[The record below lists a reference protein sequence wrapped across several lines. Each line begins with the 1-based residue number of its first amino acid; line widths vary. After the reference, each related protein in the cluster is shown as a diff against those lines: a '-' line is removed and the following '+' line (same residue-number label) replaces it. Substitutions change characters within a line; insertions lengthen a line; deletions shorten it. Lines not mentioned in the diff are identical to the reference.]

1 MKTKIVYV
9 LVSSKKDFFWEQ
21 CLISVMS
28 VRHHMPEAHTVL
40 VCDTETKESLYDD
53 IRNQISQYFSEIIAI
68 PFENYV
74 EKTKRSR
81 ILKVS
86 LRNIVIGDF
95 LYVDC
100 DTLITQPLYE
110 IDSFPYT
117 IAAVLD
123 GHCPFKCN
131 PMREFFLLQNK
142 HLNYPLDKI
151 YKYYNGGVMYVKDT
165 DEAYLFYNLWHKN
178 YLISCEKGVYIDEPA
193 LSMTNVEQN
202 DTIQEIEGTWNCQ
215 IRFGALYLATNKI
228 LHFCSKK
235 NMPVS
240 YLSNKNYLNKIK
252 AEGVNTIGLLE
263 YISDWEKSIPQGIVT
278 CVGYDASFAVSPM
291 YETQRKHF
299 LNQDTRQSLY
309 CPLLGFSEIIKKL
322 RNNLLGRLSSKY
334 LSRLLYKEM
343 FCKDISNV
351 ADTDFNKMLH
361 VLAFNSDIREWS
373 ILADKLE
380 VRDYIKSKGLSN
392 ILPIIYNV
400 WDNVDS
406 IDIETL
412 PFQYVL
418 KCNHD
423 NGSVVVVY
431 DNYSIDKSFITRFYK
446 KKLRSSF
453 GIETAEPHYKHIPHR
468 IFAEELLQNDKCY
481 SDSLVS
487 YKFFSFYGKADYC
500 QVIYDSKHHKNQK
513 SIIYKTCGWKKQKGF
528 VLNNEGNIDIPS
540 PCTIKEM
547 KQVVNSLTA
556 HLPFCR
562 VDLYECNNRVYFSE
576 MTFMP
581 GAGRIKGFSQEFLD
595 ILGNELN
602 KTKQLWIQ

>member
-1 MKTKIVYV
+1 MITKIVYV

-21 CLISVMS
+21 CLISIMS
-28 VRHHMPEAHTVL
+28 VRHLMPEAYTVL
-40 VCDTETKESLYDD
+40 VCDTETKESLCDN
-53 IRNQISQYFSEIIAI
+53 IRNQITQYFSEIIAI
-68 PFENYV
+68 PFENDV

-86 LRNIVIGDF
+86 LRNIVNGDF
-95 LYVDC
+95 LYIDC

-123 GHCPFKCN
+123 GHCLFKCN
-131 PMREFFLLQNK
+131 PMREFFLSQNK
-142 HLNYPLDKI
+142 HLNYPHDKI
-151 YKYYNGGVMYVKDT
+151 CKYYNGGVMYVKDT

-178 YLISCEKGVYIDEPA
+178 YLISCEKGVFIDEPA
-193 LSMTNVEQN
+193 LSMTNIEQN
-202 DTIQEIEGTWNCQ
+202 DIIHEIDGTWNCQ

-240 YLSNKNYLNKIK
+240 YLSNKNYLNKVK
-252 AEGVNTIGLLE
+252 EEGVNTINLLE
-263 YISDWEKSIPQGIVT
+263 YINDWKKSIPHGIVT

-291 YETQRKHF
+291 YEKQRSF
-299 LNQDTRQSLY
+299 FFNQDTKLSTY
-309 CPLLGFSEIIKKL
+309 CPMLCFNEKIRKL
-322 RNNLLGRLSSKY
+322 RNNLLGRISSKY

-343 FCKDISNV
+343 FCTDITNV
-351 ADTDFNKMLH
+351 ADSDFNKMLH
-361 VLAFNSDIREWS
+361 MLAFYSDIREWT

-392 ILPIIYNV
+392 VLPIIYDI

-406 IDIETL
+406 IDIDTL

-423 NGSVVVVY
+423 NGSAIVVY
-431 DNYSIDKSFITRFYK
+431 DNFSIDKSFLTRFYRK
-446 KKLRSSF
+446 KMSSNY

-513 SIIYKTCGWKKQKGF
+513 SIIYKTCSWEKQNGF
-528 VLNNEGNIDIPS
+528 VLKNEGNIDIPC
-540 PCTIKEM
+540 PCTIEEM
-547 KQVVNSLTA
+547 KQIVDNLTA

-562 VDLYECNNRVYFSE
+562 VDLYECHNKVYFSE

-581 GAGRIKGFSQEFLD
+581 SAGRIKGFSQEFLD
-595 ILGNELN
+595 ILGQELN
-602 KTKQLWIQ
+602 KTKHLWIQ

>member
-1 MKTKIVYV
+1 MITKIVYV

-21 CLISVMS
+21 CLISIMS
-28 VRHHMPEAHTVL
+28 VRHLMPEAYTVL
-40 VCDTETKESLYDD
+40 VCDTETKESLCDN
-53 IRNQISQYFSEIIAI
+53 IRNQITQYFSEIIAI
-68 PFENYV
+68 PFENDV

-86 LRNIVIGDF
+86 LRNIVNGDF
-95 LYVDC
+95 LYIDC

-123 GHCPFKCN
+123 GHCLFKCN
-131 PMREFFLLQNK
+131 PMREFFLSQNK
-142 HLNYPLDKI
+142 HLNYPHDKI
-151 YKYYNGGVMYVKDT
+151 CKYYNGGVMYVKDT
-165 DEAYLFYNLWHKN
+165 DESYLFYNLWHKN
-178 YLISCEKGVYIDEPA
+178 YLISCEKGVFIDEPA
-193 LSMTNVEQN
+193 LSMTNIEQN
-202 DTIQEIEGTWNCQ
+202 DIIHEIDGTWNCQ

-240 YLSNKNYLNKIK
+240 YLSNKNYLNKVK
-252 AEGVNTIGLLE
+252 EEGMNTINLLE
-263 YISDWEKSIPQGIVT
+263 YINDWKKSIPHGIVT

-291 YETQRKHF
+291 YEKQRSF
-299 LNQDTRQSLY
+299 FFNQDTKLSTY
-309 CPLLGFSEIIKKL
+309 CPMLCFNEKIRKL
-322 RNNLLGRLSSKY
+322 RNNLLGRISSKY

-343 FCKDISNV
+343 FCTDITNV
-351 ADTDFNKMLH
+351 ADSDFNKMLH
-361 VLAFNSDIREWS
+361 MLAFYSDIREWT

-392 ILPIIYNV
+392 VLPIIYDI

-406 IDIETL
+406 IDIDTL

-423 NGSVVVVY
+423 NSSAIVVY
-431 DNYSIDKSFITRFYK
+431 DNFSIDKSFLTRFYRK
-446 KKLRSSF
+446 KMSSNY

-513 SIIYKTCGWKKQKGF
+513 SIIY
-528 VLNNEGNIDIPS
+528 
-540 PCTIKEM
+540 
-547 KQVVNSLTA
+547 
-556 HLPFCR
+556 
-562 VDLYECNNRVYFSE
+562 
-576 MTFMP
+576 
-581 GAGRIKGFSQEFLD
+581 
-595 ILGNELN
+595 
-602 KTKQLWIQ
+602 

>member
-1 MKTKIVYV
+1 MITKIVYV

-21 CLISVMS
+21 CLISIMS
-28 VRHHMPEAHTVL
+28 VRHLMPEAYTVL
-40 VCDTETKESLYDD
+40 VCDTETKESLCDN
-53 IRNQISQYFSEIIAI
+53 IRNQITQYFSEIIAI
-68 PFENYV
+68 PFENDV

-86 LRNIVIGDF
+86 LRNIVNGDF
-95 LYVDC
+95 LYIDC

-123 GHCPFKCN
+123 GHCLFKCN
-131 PMREFFLLQNK
+131 PMREFFLSQNK
-142 HLNYPLDKI
+142 HLNYPHDKI
-151 YKYYNGGVMYVKDT
+151 CKYYNGGVMYVKDT
-165 DEAYLFYNLWHKN
+165 DESYLFYNLWHKN
-178 YLISCEKGVYIDEPA
+178 YLISGEKGVFIDEPA
-193 LSMTNVEQN
+193 LSMTNIEQN
-202 DTIQEIEGTWNCQ
+202 DIIHEIDGTWNCQ

-240 YLSNKNYLNKIK
+240 YLSNKNYLNKVK
-252 AEGVNTIGLLE
+252 EEGMNTINLLE
-263 YISDWEKSIPQGIVT
+263 YINDWKKSIPHGIVT

-291 YETQRKHF
+291 YEKQRSF
-299 LNQDTRQSLY
+299 FFNQDTKLSTY
-309 CPLLGFSEIIKKL
+309 CPMLCFNEKIRKL
-322 RNNLLGRLSSKY
+322 RNNLLGRISSKY

-343 FCKDISNV
+343 FCTDITNV
-351 ADTDFNKMLH
+351 ADSDFNKMLH
-361 VLAFNSDIREWS
+361 MLAFYSDIREWT

-392 ILPIIYNV
+392 VLPIIYDI

-406 IDIETL
+406 IDIDTL

-423 NGSVVVVY
+423 NSSAIVVY
-431 DNYSIDKSFITRFYK
+431 DNFSIDKSFLTRFYRK
-446 KKLRSSF
+446 KMSSNY

-513 SIIYKTCGWKKQKGF
+513 SIIYKTCSWEKQKGF
-528 VLNNEGNIDIPS
+528 VLKNEGNIDIPC
-540 PCTIKEM
+540 PCTIEEM
-547 KQVVNSLTA
+547 KQIVDNLTA

-562 VDLYECNNRVYFSE
+562 VDLYECHNKVYFSE

-581 GAGRIKGFSQEFLD
+581 SAGRIKGFSQEFLD
-595 ILGNELN
+595 ILGQELN
-602 KTKQLWIQ
+602 KTKHLWIQ